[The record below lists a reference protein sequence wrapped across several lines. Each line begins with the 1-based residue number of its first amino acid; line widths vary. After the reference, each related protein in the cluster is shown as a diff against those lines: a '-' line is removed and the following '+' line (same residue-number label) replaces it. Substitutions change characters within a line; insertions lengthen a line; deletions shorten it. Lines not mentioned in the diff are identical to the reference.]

1 MLLTIQTLQ
10 TFTYKEDGHD
20 GDDAGDD
27 DVDVDADAD
36 DNDTVLVIVMIDTL
50 PTFTYNKL

>member
-36 DNDTVLVIVMIDTL
+36 DNVTVMVIVMIDTL
-50 PTFTYNKL
+50 PTFAYNKL